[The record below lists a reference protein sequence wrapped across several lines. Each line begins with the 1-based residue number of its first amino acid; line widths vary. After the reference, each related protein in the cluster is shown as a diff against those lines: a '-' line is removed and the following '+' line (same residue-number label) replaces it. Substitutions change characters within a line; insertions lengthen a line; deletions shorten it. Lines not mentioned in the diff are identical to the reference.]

1 MEITQ
6 IKQQLPISQVLAHY
20 GLKADRNGR
29 LCCPFH
35 ADKTPSLQ
43 VYDKTNTFCCFS
55 ANCQAGTGDVIDFI
69 QLKEKSSKH
78 AAILKA
84 KELTGVAAAVPLAN
98 PDPAEALPRR
108 AVLLRFWQGVQK
120 SMAASKRARE
130 YAAGRS
136 LDWQKL
142 EIGFAGEKLAESWN
156 EALKKSALQLGLLH
170 KREDG
175 KQEPRLKD
183 CLVFPLR
190 DREGQVVSFYGRSIL
205 NSGPSDGARHYYM
218 KGRQGLYPHYPK
230 ADTKKIILTESV
242 IDAASLLQDEQIS
255 SQYSILA
262 MYGTNGLTSEHMKA
276 IRSLEQ
282 LEEVILFLD
291 GDGAGRASAEK
302 NGPGL
307 KQLMPQLTISQVET
321 PEGEDPNSLLEA
333 HAPEVLQ
340 HLIESRKPYTSPA
353 AESAFFSSEKEQE
366 QAEQPQLAP
375 QQPNAPV
382 KETPLQLDRWGL
394 YYPTSVALYRIS
406 GNLPQGLEN
415 LKVSLAIECLSNN
428 RKYRSKPDLFE
439 EKQVVRAAREAAEKL
454 DLPVHLL
461 QQGLEELTDLLEE
474 HRREQIEKPKL
485 KTSSPAA
492 SSAIM
497 QKGLELLQKP
507 QLLKELNQLIGKAGV
522 VGEECTRLF
531 LLPVALSYKTE
542 KPLHALLQGSSGSG
556 KTHLLIKLSSFI
568 AEDDRKHFTRITESS
583 LYNWGS
589 YELQNKLICLEDL
602 DGLKE
607 EALLAFREL
616 QSRGQISSSTSVKDE
631 QGNISAQTRTVYGP
645 IASLACTTK
654 GEIYEDNLS
663 RCFLVAVDE
672 SREQTRK
679 IIDYQNKKAAG
690 LIDAR
695 EEEQARQL
703 LEVALGLVKPL
714 PVINPYATKL
724 QLPEAAHK
732 QRRLNEL
739 YQSYVQQLTLLH
751 QYQRQKDKQG
761 RLITTKE
768 DLLQAA
774 HLMFDTILLKVD
786 ELNGPLRQFFEQLK
800 SYLRDRDQEFS
811 QREVR
816 QGLHISKTQLH
827 RFLYDLMQL
836 EYVQLAGGHGNRG
849 YRYRISYWDS
859 LEAMKAQ
866 IKQHIE
872 SQLEKL

>member
-84 KELTGVAAAVPLAN
+84 KELSGAAPVPAAAVPIK

-130 YAAGRS
+130 YTAGRN

-142 EIGFAGEKLAESWN
+142 EIGFAGEKLADSWN

-170 KREDG
+170 AAPAG
-175 KQEPRLKD
+175 KPEPKLKD
-183 CLVFPLR
+183 CLVFPLK
-190 DREGQVVSFYGRSIL
+190 DREGQPVSFYGRSIL
-205 NSGPSDGARHYYM
+205 ESDTSRHFYL
-218 KGRQGLYPHYPK
+218 KDRQGLYPHYPK
-230 ADTKKIILTESV
+230 ADTTHLILTESV
-242 IDAASLLQDEQIS
+242 IDAATLLQNESIS

-262 MYGTNGLTSEHMKA
+262 LYGTNGLSAEHLEA

-282 LEEVILFLD
+282 LQEVVLFLD
-291 GDGAGRASAEK
+291 GDAAGRAAAEK
-302 NGPGL
+302 HGQTL
-307 KQLMPQLTISQVET
+307 QQLFSFLRISQVET
-321 PEGEDPNSLLEA
+321 PEGEDINSLLEA

-340 HLIESRKPYTSPA
+340 HLIESRTG
-353 AESAFFSSEKEQE
+353 FFLSSEKEQE
-366 QAEQPQLAP
+366 QLPQPTVPA
-375 QQPNAPV
+375 
-382 KETPLQLDRWGL
+382 KETPLQADRWGL
-394 YYPTSVALYRIS
+394 YYATPVALYRIS
-406 GNLPQGLEN
+406 GSLPQGLES
-415 LKVSLAIECLSNN
+415 LKVSLSLECLSSN

-439 EKQVVRAAREAAEKL
+439 EKQVVRTAREAAEKL

-474 HRREQIEKPKL
+474 HRREQIEKPKH
-485 KTSSPAA
+485 KASSPAA
-492 SSAIM
+492 SSAVM

-507 QLLKELNQLIGKAGV
+507 NLLKELNQLIGKAGV
-522 VGEECTRLF
+522 VGEERTRLF
-531 LLPVALSYKTE
+531 LLPVALSYKTD

-583 LYNWGS
+583 LYNWGL

-761 RLITTKE
+761 RLIAHKE

-816 QGLHISKTQLH
+816 QGLHISKTQLQ

>member
-1 MEITQ
+1 MHH
-6 IKQQLPISQVLAHY
+6 IKQQLSIDQVLAHY

-43 VYDKTNTFCCFS
+43 VYAKTNTFCCFS

-84 KELTGVAAAVPLAN
+84 KELTGSGSNLVLAT
-98 PDPAEALPRR
+98 PEKEDLPRR

-130 YAAGRS
+130 YAAGRN

-142 EIGFAGEKLAESWN
+142 EIGFAGEKLADSWN

-170 KREDG
+170 AAPAG
-175 KQEPRLKD
+175 KLEPKLKD
-183 CLVFPLR
+183 CLVFPLK
-190 DREGQVVSFYGRSIL
+190 DKEGQPVSFYGRSIL
-205 NSGPSDGARHYYM
+205 ENSTSRHFYL
-218 KGRQGLYPHYPK
+218 KDRQGLYPNYPK
-230 ADTKKIILTESV
+230 ADTTHLILTESV
-242 IDAASLLQDEQIS
+242 IDAATLLQNESIS
-255 SQYSILA
+255 SRYSILA
-262 MYGTNGLTSEHMKA
+262 LYGTNGLSAEHLEA
-276 IRSLEQ
+276 IKSLEQ
-282 LEEVILFLD
+282 LQEVILFLD
-291 GDGAGRASAEK
+291 GDGAGRAAAEK
-302 NGPGL
+302 HEQTL
-307 KQLMPQLTISQVET
+307 QQLFSSLRISQVET
-321 PEGEDPNSLLEA
+321 PEGEDINSLLEA

-340 HLIESRKPYTSPA
+340 HLLESRTG
-353 AESAFFSSEKEQE
+353 FFLSSEKEQE
-366 QAEQPQLAP
+366 QLPQPQLAP
-375 QQPNAPV
+375 QQPNTPA
-382 KETPLQLDRWGL
+382 KESPLQADRWGL
-394 YYPTSVALYRIS
+394 YYATSVALYRIS
-406 GNLPQGLEN
+406 GSLPQGLES
-415 LKVSLAIECLSNN
+415 LKVSLAIECLSSN

-474 HRREQIEKPKL
+474 HRREQIEKPKH

-522 VGEECTRLF
+522 VGEERTRLF
-531 LLPVALSYKTE
+531 LLPVALSYKTD

-556 KTHLLIKLSSFI
+556 KTHLLSKLSSFI
-568 AEDDRKHFTRITESS
+568 AEEDRKHFTRITESS

-714 PVINPYATKL
+714 PVLNPYATKL

-761 RLITTKE
+761 RLVAQKE

-816 QGLHISKTQLH
+816 QALHISKTQLQ

-836 EYVQLAGGHGNRG
+836 EYIQLSGGYGNRG

-859 LEAMKAQ
+859 LEALKAQ

-872 SQLEKL
+872 NQLEKL